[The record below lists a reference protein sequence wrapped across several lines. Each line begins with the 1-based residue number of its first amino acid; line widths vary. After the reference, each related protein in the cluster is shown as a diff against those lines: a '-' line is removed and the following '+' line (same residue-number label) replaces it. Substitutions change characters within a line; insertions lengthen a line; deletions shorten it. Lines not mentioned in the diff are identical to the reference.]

1 MATKK
6 VLVLTPQKKVM
17 TEADKTQLTVMFESL
32 ITDYKKKFIEAMP
45 NKKEN
50 YIVNFY
56 SKFYRG
62 FFYLCAEYK
71 AEYENRILDGF
82 EEKFARL
89 EFVET
94 NRYNLAYYRHTGQ
107 WWTVENNVTP
117 EFCLEC
123 ITNNPLFFIC

>member
-6 VLVLTPQKKVM
+6 VWVLTPQKKVM
-17 TEADKTQLTVMFESL
+17 TETDKIQLTELFEPL
-32 ITDYKKKFIEAMP
+32 INDYKTKFIEARP
-45 NKKEN
+45 NKKHN
-50 YIVNFY
+50 YVIDFY
-56 SKFYRG
+56 SKFYRE

-94 NRYNLAYYRHTGQ
+94 NRYNLSYYRHTGQ
-107 WWTVENNVTP
+107 WWTVERNVTG
-117 EFCLEC
+117 EFCLDY
-123 ITNNPLFFIC
+123 ITSNALFFS

>member
-6 VLVLTPQKKVM
+6 VWVLTSQKKVM
-17 TEADKTQLTVMFESL
+17 TEADKTQLTNLFEPL
-32 ITDYKKKFIEAMP
+32 INDYKKKFIEAKP

-71 AEYENRILDGF
+71 AEYENRTLDGF

-94 NRYNLAYYRHTGQ
+94 NKYNLAYFRHTGQ
-107 WWTVENNVTP
+107 CWTIDENVTA
-117 EFCLEC
+117 EYCLKN
-123 ITNNPLFFIC
+123 IKDNPLFFS

>member
-6 VLVLTPQKKVM
+6 VWVLTPQKKAI
-17 TEADKTQLTVMFESL
+17 TEADKTHLTTLFSSL
-32 ITDYKKKFIEAMP
+32 IDDYKKKFIEAKP

-71 AEYENRILDGF
+71 AEYENRIVDAF

-89 EFVET
+89 EFVDVGK
-94 NRYNLAYYRHTGQ
+94 YNLAYFRHTGQ
-107 WWTVENNVTP
+107 WWTIDENVTA
-117 EFCLEC
+117 EYCLKN
-123 ITNNPLFFIC
+123 IKNNPLFFS